1 MARIILNMAV
11 TLDGFIA
18 RPDGG
23 VDWCFT
29 DQDYGFSAF
38 RETIGTILMGR
49 DTYEVVLS
57 FGELPFKDAQCFVF
71 SRNLKDYNPKHIQV
85 LREIDP
91 DYIRQMKAGRDRD
104 IWLMG
109 GGEVNGQF
117 LELGLLDE
125 LQLAIHP
132 LLLGEGMPAF
142 GGYSFPAE
150 RLKLVSTRT
159 FDTGLLL
166 VVYRVLNSNYAHP
179 LPAAGGPSA

>member
-23 VDWCFT
+23 VEWCFT

-38 RETIGTILMGR
+38 RQTIGTILMGR
-49 DTYEVVLS
+49 ATYEVVLS
-57 FGELPFKDAQCFVF
+57 FGELPYQGAECFVF
-71 SRNLKDYNPKHIQV
+71 SRNLKDSNSEHIRV

-91 DYIRQMKAGRDRD
+91 DYVRQMKAGRDRD

-109 GGEVNGQF
+109 GGEVTGQF

-132 LLLGEGMPAF
+132 VLLGEGIAAF
-142 GGYSFPAE
+142 GGYSFPPE

-159 FDTGLLL
+159 FNTGLLL
-166 VVYRVLNSNYAHP
+166 AVYRILNPN
-179 LPAAGGPSA
+179 

>member
-11 TLDGFIA
+11 SLDGFIA

-29 DQDYGFSAF
+29 DQDYGLSSF

-49 DTYEVVLS
+49 ATYEVVLS
-57 FGELPFKDAQCFVF
+57 FGELPYQGAECFVF
-71 SRNLKDYNPKHIQV
+71 SRSLKDYNPKYIHV

-91 DYIRQMKAGRDRD
+91 DRIRQMKAGRDRD

-117 LELGLLDE
+117 LALGLLDE

-132 LLLGEGMPAF
+132 LLLGEGIAAF
-142 GGYSFPAE
+142 GGHSLPTE
-150 RLKLVSTRT
+150 RLALVSTRT
-159 FDTGLLL
+159 FNTGLLL
-166 VVYRVLNSNYAHP
+166 AVYRVLN
-179 LPAAGGPSA
+179 PS